1 MIDYVGLILFALV
14 LIEMLITKEAGFLG
28 MNVKKKD
35 SPKDYYAYVFLPIL
49 VMIFFLLR
57 IFGVFE

>member
-28 MNVKKKD
+28 MNVKKKGF
-35 SPKDYYAYVFLPIL
+35 PKGLLCLCFSAYFGND
-49 VMIFFLLR
+49 FFSSKN
-57 IFGVFE
+57 FWCF